1 MLGLSLKSLLM
12 LFSVGAETQQ
22 YIPLVLSQLIGI
34 INRPH
39 TPKTLLENT
48 GGYQKMEGKERKV
61 YYS

>member
-1 MLGLSLKSLLM
+1 M